1 MKYYKLYF
9 DIKKGHN
16 YFSESETMKSPY
28 NYEALDS
35 VWKIP
40 FYGKLVHKPN
50 LDTILLQY
58 TGKRS
63 DMILSVAISYMS
75 GLILSPQLYDIIS
88 KFNLDDCEAFPA
100 TVEHRRKIYPYIFL
114 HFIGDG
120 NRFIDFEKSLFYVQG
135 APTEVER
142 VNIGSYDELLEQE
155 AIAANSTPK
164 TRVVAQPLVLQENN
178 IDVDFFRIYGP
189 QYAYYVSERV
199 KLEVEKHDIAG
210 IVFID
215 PTA

>member
-1 MKYYKLYF
+1 MKKSLNLAGEV
-9 DIKKGHN
+9 KKEGISN
-16 YFSESETMKSPY
+16 S
-28 NYEALDS
+28 
-35 VWKIP
+35 
-40 FYGKLVHKPN
+40 
-50 LDTILLQY
+50 ILLRFY
-58 TGKRS
+58 AAPPVITW
-63 DMILSVAISYMS
+63 
-75 GLILSPQLYDIIS
+75 
-88 KFNLDDCEAFPA
+88 
-100 TVEHRRKIYPYIFL
+100 EHRRKIYPYIFL

-135 APTEVER
+135 APTGVER

-189 QYAYYVSERV
+189 QYAYYVSERI
-199 KLEVEKHDIAG
+199 KLEVEKHDITG

>member
-1 MKYYKLYF
+1 MKYYKLDF
-9 DIKKGHN
+9 DIKKRPN
-16 YFSESETMKSPY
+16 YFSQSETMKSPY
-28 NYEALDS
+28 NYEASDS

-58 TGKRS
+58 IGKRS

-88 KFNLDDCEAFPA
+88 KFNLDDHETFPA
-100 TVEHRRKIYPYIFL
+100 TVEHHRKIYPYIFL

-120 NRFIDFEKSLFYVQG
+120 NRFIDFEKSSFHIAG
-135 APTEVER
+135 TPTGNKP
-142 VNIGSYDELLEQE
+142 VNIRSYDELLEQE
-155 AIAANSTPK
+155 AIAANSIPK
-164 TRVVAQPLVLQENN
+164 TRVVAQPLILQESN

-189 QYAYYVSERV
+189 QYAYYISERV
-199 KLEVEKHDIAG
+199 KLEVEKQEIVG
-210 IVFID
+210 IRFND
-215 PTA
+215 PDM